1 MSRNRTKPTES
12 AGKRAVFTE
21 PQARGG
27 RSTRAERMPWRPLL
41 EYHFAPGG
49 QLKIPGLFYGGETRA
64 GG

>member
-12 AGKRAVFTE
+12 ARKRAVFTD

-27 RSTRAERMPWRPLL
+27 RSTRAELMPTRPLL
-41 EYHFAPGG
+41 EFHLSSGG
-49 QLKIPGLFYGGETRA
+49 QLKLPNLFYGGETRA

>member
-12 AGKRAVFTE
+12 ARKRAIFTD

-27 RSTRAERMPWRPLL
+27 RSTRAEWMPGRPLL
-41 EYHFAPGG
+41 EFHFAPGG
-49 QLKIPGLFYGGETRA
+49 QLKIPDLFYGGETRA